1 MTEEAEQ
8 LWPDCNDLPH
18 KFESEG
24 RQDWDSKKRKKVG
37 ISLCKSK
44 VAAAAS
50 LQLCPTLCNLI
61 DGSPPGSSVPGILQA
76 RTLEWVAIAVR
87 AAQKK
92 YMACETAVKA
102 KLQSMGSQRADKTEQ
117 LNNNIMKTRGKIREG
132 L

>member
-1 MTEEAEQ
+1 MAGGLNPTETGSLGRRGLGGRKYPMEVNMTEEAEQ

-76 RTLEWVAIAVR
+76 RTLEWVAISFSNAW
-87 AAQKK
+87 K
-92 YMACETAVKA
+92 
-102 KLQSMGSQRADKTEQ
+102 
-117 LNNNIMKTRGKIREG
+117 
-132 L
+132 